1 MHITLEAD
9 YAVRIVEFLTVSKN
23 RQDAGTISKETNVP
37 LRFSLKILR
46 KLVASGIVKS
56 YKGAKGGYTL
66 NKDSSEITLRE
77 VIESVEGEY
86 VLSRCLHDKYDCGN
100 KYCRFYEIY
109 NDISAMVREKLDE
122 FTFDMIKE
130 KKEKCKK
137 CNL

>member
-46 KLVASGIVKS
+46 KLVSSGIVKS
-56 YKGAKGGYTL
+56 YKGAKGGYIL
-66 NKDSSEITLRE
+66 NRDPSEITLRE
-77 VIESVEGEY
+77 VIESVEGKY
-86 VLSRCLHDKYDCGN
+86 VLSRCLHDKYDCN
-100 KYCRFYEIY
+100 NTYCRFYEIY
-109 NDISAMVREKLDE
+109 NDISVLVREKLDE
-122 FTFDMIKE
+122 FTFDMVKE
-130 KKEKCKK
+130 KKEKCKE